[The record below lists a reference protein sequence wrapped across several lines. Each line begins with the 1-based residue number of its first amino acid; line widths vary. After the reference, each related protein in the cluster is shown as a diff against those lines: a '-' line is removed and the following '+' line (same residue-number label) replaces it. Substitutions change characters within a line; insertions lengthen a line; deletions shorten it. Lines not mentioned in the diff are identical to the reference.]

1 MGSCFRWR
9 TIFES
14 EVQIK
19 LIMERLLKFLVDNKE
34 VNDYRIT
41 EQNTHSY
48 QLFFVKKHL
57 ETNRLVDSSKIEVT
71 VYVDVNGMRGNGKFS
86 YDEADTDEEIIANIK
101 EAVFNAKLALNPY
114 FELPKAQ
121 DKPIELDS
129 NLKDRDFKDIAED
142 VAKAVFANDMN
153 DVLYSAATEI
163 FLNRVETKI
172 INSQGLKNKEVRYFG
187 EIELIPSYDTKDK
200 EVEVYHMMRFANYDF
215 DEIKNEV
222 GNTLKMVV
230 DRYNAI
236 DLPKGLEGI
245 NIIVDGNE
253 VAEVF
258 GYFSEDLNY
267 HAKFTKSNLSELQG
281 SVQGEHV
288 KGTPLTMSMSPYY
301 KGAAHSRSID
311 VDGITLKEHKIIEDG
326 KAISRWGNNT
336 FAYFIG
342 EKNPT
347 GDLPII
353 VVNKGD
359 TPFKDMAR
367 KPYIRCVRFSAMQM
381 DRLSGLVGG
390 EVRLGYYFDGE
401 KEIPVTGFTF
411 TGNMHELKG
420 MMLLSEEE
428 ITYDNYHGPKYI
440 LLPKTQLI

>member
-1 MGSCFRWR
+1 
-9 TIFES
+9 
-14 EVQIK
+14 
-19 LIMERLLKFLVDNKE
+19 MERLLKFLVDNKE

-57 ETNRLVDSSKIEVT
+57 ETNRVVDSSKIEVT

-86 YDEADTDEEIIANIK
+86 YDEADTNEEIIANIK

-142 VAKAVFANDMN
+142 VAKAVFANEMN

-172 INSQGLKNKEVRYFG
+172 INSQGLKNKEVRYYG

-230 DRYNAI
+230 DRFNAI

-245 NIIVDGNE
+245 NIIIDGNE
-253 VAEVF
+253 VGQVF
-258 GYFSEDLNY
+258 DYFSKDLNY
-267 HAKFTKSNLSELQG
+267 QAKFTKSNLSELQG
-281 SVQGEHV
+281 SVQGEDI
-288 KGTPLTMSMSPYY
+288 KGTPLTMSMAPYY

-311 VDGITLKEHKIIEDG
+311 ADGISLKEHKIIENSR
-326 KAISRWGNNT
+326 AISRWGNNT

-420 MMLLSEEE
+420 MMQYSEEE